1 MRHESPA
8 YLERLKDV
16 PLVLELPLATP
27 LKLDFHWSRAS
38 CLQDP
43 QLGTKPAARQILEPG
58 TRVALFVSCA
68 APPAVAEPGDTLV
81 GTLTL
86 TLTLTL
92 PLTLS
97 LTLTL
102 TLPLPLT
109 LTLAQVGSATY
120 AKLSAEAVGAGKRP
134 GGWPVTLVV
143 PPAC

>member
-1 MRHESPA
+1 MRLQVRHESPA

-86 TLTLTL
+86 TPTLTLTLTSTLTLALTLTL
-92 PLTLS
+92 PL
-97 LTLTL
+97 
-102 TLPLPLT
+102 
-109 LTLAQVGSATY
+109 AQVGTATY

-143 PPAC
+143 QPAC

>member
-81 GTLTL
+81 GT
-86 TLTLTL
+86 
-92 PLTLS
+92 
-97 LTLTL
+97 
-102 TLPLPLT
+102 
-109 LTLAQVGSATY
+109 ATY